1 MFIDLSLILLSLL
14 TQVESKSNLL
24 EKINWLNFNYDQLHE
39 YAIQDQV
46 DNYQPLFKYTHSGAD
61 RSLNGLYNFCF
72 DSSLEG
78 FKGEWFNKD
87 LRETCSKENFFR
99 MPVPSAFNDITST
112 SKAKNYVGWVW
123 YQAIFEIQNSEAN
136 FDLFIRFENINY
148 MAAVWIQEK
157 AIIDGRDV
165 ERRASFLGVHVGG
178 YLPFA
183 FKIPAGNKFRL
194 TIAVSNMLTQD
205 TIPSGKMIDLS
216 KQAGYNLHKFQPDFD
231 FFHFAG
237 IMGNILL
244 SKRSPHFFF
253 KDTEKIHHNGTIIT
267 RLTIC
272 FNEDRQTDTDVFL
285 KVDYFNTDTRSIV
298 DSERALIEV
307 GKCLKFPSPIQFE
320 SLEKNRLLSIKSMR
334 FRLEYRRSESDFVE
348 IPVRFQA
355 DYLNGTFDTK
365 FTRSLH
371 HKQSSPF
378 PDYLQGFGM
387 HHEQLFSG
395 RTMSLS
401 SIMKDMYLLKE
412 VGANV
417 IRTSHYPYSSEY
429 LEACDE
435 LGIKVIAECQAVGLN
450 TFSDLKLM
458 LHKQLLLEM
467 MQRDD
472 HHSSIIMWSVANEPQ
487 SNLPA
492 AKGYFES
499 LLKYARKE
507 LAKYTVDSGRPLTAA
522 IAQSHLDDKI
532 GHTLDII
539 MINRYYGWYD
549 YTGVIEA
556 IRLPLIKSLEGWSS
570 VYPTSGLIVSEFG
583 ADTVSGL
590 HSVTRGD
597 LFSEEYQR
605 DLLVE
610 YEKVF
615 NEIVCNYIG
624 KINLLGSMIW
634 NFADFSTHESLLRV
648 GGNRKGVFNR
658 DRSPKLAVE
667 AVRNIYQRRL
677 NKSCLYEISE
687 GAYCGS

>member
-1 MFIDLSLILLSLL
+1 MFIGLSLILLSIL
-14 TQVESKSNLL
+14 TQVENKANYL
-24 EKINWLNFNYDQLHE
+24 EKINWSNFNYDQLHE
-39 YAIQDQV
+39 FAIRDQV
-46 DNYQPLFKYTHSGAD
+46 ENYQPLFKYTQPGGD
-61 RSLNGLYNFCF
+61 RSLDGLYNFCF
-72 DSSLEG
+72 DYSLEG

-87 LRETCSKENFFR
+87 IRGTCGEGNFYR

-112 SKAKNYVGWVW
+112 KEAKNYIGWVW
-123 YQAIFEIQNSEAN
+123 YQTTFEIQNSEAN
-136 FDLFIRFENINY
+136 FDRFIRFENINY
-148 MAAVWIQEK
+148 MAAVWIQGNLNDRND
-157 AIIDGRDV
+157 IDMK
-165 ERRASFLGVHVGG
+165 ASFLGAHVGG

-183 FKIPAGNKFRL
+183 FKIPPGKKFRL
-194 TIAVSNMLTQD
+194 TIAVSNILTQD
-205 TIPSGKMIDLS
+205 TVPSGKIIDLS
-216 KQAGYNLHKFQPDFD
+216 KQVGHNFYKFQPDFD

-237 IMGNILL
+237 IMGKVIL
-244 SKRSPHFFF
+244 SKQSPHFYI
-253 KDTEKIHHNGTIIT
+253 KDTEKVHHNGTIIT

-272 FNEDRQTDTDVFL
+272 FNENKQTTTDYFL
-285 KVDYFNTDTRSIV
+285 KVDYFDTGAESIA
-298 DSERALIEV
+298 DSERAQIQKGE
-307 GKCLKFPSPIQFE
+307 CLKYPSPTMFQSQE
-320 SLEKNRLLSIKSMR
+320 QNKLLSIRSMR
-334 FRLEYRRSESDFVE
+334 FQLEYHTGASDYLEV
-348 IPVRFQA
+348 PVRFQE
-355 DYLNGTFDTK
+355 DHSNSSTLDTK
-365 FTRSLH
+365 FERNLY
-371 HKQSSPF
+371 HKQSSPLSNH
-378 PDYLQGFGM
+378 LQGFGM

-401 SIMKDMYLLKE
+401 SIMKDMYLLKGI
-412 VGANV
+412 GANV
-417 IRTSHYPYSSEY
+417 IRTSHYPYSPEY

-450 TFSDLKLM
+450 TFSDIKLM

-472 HHSSIIMWSVANEPQ
+472 HHPSILMWSVANEPQ

-549 YTGVIEA
+549 YTGVIGA

-570 VYPTSGLIVSEFG
+570 VYPSKGLIVSEFG
-583 ADTVSGL
+583 ADAVSGL

-615 NEIVCNYIG
+615 DEIVCDYNG
-624 KINLLGSMIW
+624 KINLVGSMIW
-634 NFADFSTHESLLRV
+634 NFVDFSTHESLLRV
-648 GGNRKGVFNR
+648 GGNRKGIFNR

-667 AVRNIYQRRL
+667 SVRKIYQSRL
-677 NKSCLYEISE
+677 NKSCFCEISE
-687 GAYCGS
+687 GA